1 MTPIF
6 AILLAIGSS
15 ISTSLLLISLRTQ
28 RRRTK
33 MEKLLCS
40 FNEAVAAF
48 NLCIAKGERLG
59 NRMLGFDAVSN
70 KVLFLE
76 ASGHKQDGYLIDLN
90 DIQSCRI
97 KNEYGNLN
105 IGLKGG
111 DSAEAYVNTIALQLD
126 YINGAKPALLP
137 FYDRATD
144 GAFEMRAR
152 AELAK
157 QWQAVLSARLPHK
170 REKIEPRNRSVKRT
184 YVAKIEEAASF
195 RRVPENT
202 IVLSHPASLC
212 N

>member
-1 MTPIF
+1 M
-6 AILLAIGSS
+6 
-15 ISTSLLLISLRTQ
+15 
-28 RRRTK
+28 RTK
-33 MEKLLCS
+33 IEKLLCR

-48 NLCIAKGERLG
+48 NLCIAKQERLG
-59 NRMLGFDAVSN
+59 NRMIGFDAVSN

-76 ASGHKQDGYLIDLN
+76 ASGHKHDGYLIDLN
-90 DIQSCRI
+90 DIQGCRV
-97 KNEYGNLN
+97 KNEYGTLN

-144 GAFEMRAR
+144 PVFEMRAR
-152 AELAK
+152 AALVK
-157 QWQAVLSARLPHK
+157 QWQALLSARLPRK
-170 REKIEPRNRSVKRT
+170 REKIEPRNRSVKPT
-184 YVAKIEEAASF
+184 YTAKIEEAASF

-202 IVLSHPASLC
+202 VVLRHQASLC